1 MLGYRA
7 IQLNTWIQCILC
19 ACVICSVYRATA
31 ILPCSCVLSTE
42 PLPVTSLLVEV
53 LSPSLASLTWDA
65 GEGSQQDHYEVRY
78 KGDMPPSQWSDV
90 QHVEGS
96 TETNLTDLA
105 PGDRYEFEVTAYSV
119 GQGSEAVTEA
129 AIMCK

>member
-1 MLGYRA
+1 MYMC
-7 IQLNTWIQCILC
+7 NVHCI
-19 ACVICSVYRATA
+19 
-31 ILPCSCVLSTE
+31 E

-53 LSPSLASLTWDA
+53 LSPSLASLSWDV

-78 KGDMPPSQWSDV
+78 KGDMPPSQWSSV

-105 PGDRYEFEVTAYSV
+105 SGDRYEFEVTAYSV
-119 GQGSEAVTEA
+119 DQWSDAVTEMA
-129 AIMCK
+129 VMCE